1 VAITKSIRQP
11 KPGWL
16 RMKMPSGSEL
26 FKLKKELENKNLHT
40 ICQDAKC
47 PNMGECWNNN
57 HATFLIMGNICSRN
71 CLFCSVPNGIC
82 TPLDDN
88 EADKLLE
95 MVELMQLKYA
105 VITSVTRDDLQDGG
119 AKHFSK
125 IIKKLKDA
133 KPNLLIEVL
142 IPDFKGKEVD
152 IDTVLNAKPDV
163 LNHNIETVRSL
174 YSKINREPNNY
185 DISMSVLKY
194 ARSQDFTVKS
204 GIMVGLGETHK
215 ELDELFDDLLLNG
228 VQLLTIG
235 QYLQPTSNNIQV
247 EKYYTPEEFAQLKN
261 IGIKKGFKA
270 IESGPFVRSSYKA
283 ENMYKETIKL

>member
-1 VAITKSIRQP
+1 
-11 KPGWL
+11 
-16 RMKMPSGSEL
+16 
-26 FKLKKELENKNLHT
+26 
-40 ICQDAKC
+40 
-47 PNMGECWNNN
+47 
-57 HATFLIMGNICSRN
+57 
-71 CLFCSVPNGIC
+71 
-82 TPLDDN
+82 
-88 EADKLLE
+88 
-95 MVELMQLKYA
+95 MQLKYA